1 MSILVKLSASLR
13 NRLPGY
19 DPHAGLEVPHRPG
32 LTVGRV
38 MEGLGLAPEEVKIM
52 LVNGVSAEPGT
63 TLAPGDRLALFPAVG
78 GG

>member
-19 DPHAGLEVPHRPG
+19 DPHAGLEVAHRPG
-32 LTVGRV
+32 LTVGQV
-38 MEGLGLAPEEVKIM
+38 MAELGLAPEEVKII
-52 LVNGVSAEPGT
+52 LVNGVSGDTDTA
-63 TLAPGDRLALFPAVG
+63 LAPGDRLALFPAVG